1 MNLQSAIAAVK
12 MLETQVKPTR
22 ENNLMMAVIKQA
34 IFDAHS
40 KHKAIRQSATRYLNG
55 PLPHA
60 QAIGL
65 EPSWVKKILR
75 KAQILKKNA

>member
-1 MNLQSAIAAVK
+1 MNLQNAIAAMK

-22 ENNLMMAVIKQA
+22 ENNLMMAVVKQA
-34 IFDAHS
+34 IFDTNS
-40 KHKAIRQSATRYLNG
+40 QSPAIAKSAMRYLNG

-65 EPSWVKKILR
+65 EPFWVKKILR
-75 KAQILKKNA
+75 KAQILKENA